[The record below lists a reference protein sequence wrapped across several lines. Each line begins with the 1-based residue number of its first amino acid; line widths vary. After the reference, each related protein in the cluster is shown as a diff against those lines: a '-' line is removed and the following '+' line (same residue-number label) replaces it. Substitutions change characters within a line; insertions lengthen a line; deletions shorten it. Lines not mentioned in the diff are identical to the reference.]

1 MKKMLFIINPRSGK
15 EQIRPRLLK
24 ILDIFV
30 KAGYGPQVLV
40 IQRQGHARELAE
52 EWGREANLI
61 VCSGGDGTLN
71 EVISGLMHLETK
83 PPLGYIPAGSTN
95 DFASSLGI
103 SKNME
108 QAAQTVI
115 EGTPFA
121 VDVGRLGDRN
131 FIYVAAFG
139 AFTDVSY
146 MTPQESKNLLGHQAY
161 MLEAVKRVAQL
172 KSYHMKVSCETEE
185 VEGDF
190 IFGMVTNTRSVG
202 GFKGLINQE
211 VELDDGE
218 FEVLLIKMPKTP
230 MDLNNIVS
238 YMFFREEKNDYVHK
252 FRARRLKVEADLPVD
267 WVVDGEFGGTYTEV
281 EIVNCKQAIQIL
293 CDREKEPEN
302 AEWKEQAAADEMQA
316 EAAGRE
322 NEGKTEES
330 AETTAQTQESNA
342 EKIKPQAN

>member
-30 KAGYGPQVLV
+30 KAGYRPEVLV
-40 IQRQGHARELAE
+40 TQSQGHAREIAGK
-52 EWGREANLI
+52 WGGRVSMV

-71 EVISGLMHLETK
+71 EVISGLMHVKKK
-83 PPLGYIPAGSTN
+83 PVLGYIPAGSTN
-95 DFASSLGI
+95 DFASSLKI

-108 QAAQTVI
+108 QAAQTVV

-121 VDVGRLGDRN
+121 VDVGKLGERH
-131 FIYVAAFG
+131 FIYIAAFG

-146 MTPQESKNLLGHQAY
+146 MTSQESKNVLGHQAY
-161 MLEAVKRVAQL
+161 MLEAVKRIAQL
-172 KSYHMKVSCETEE
+172 KSYHMRVSCETEQ
-185 VEGDF
+185 VEGEF
-190 IFGMVTNTRSVG
+190 IFGMVTNTKSVG

-230 MDLNNIVS
+230 LDLNNIIS
-238 YMFFREEKNDYVHK
+238 YMFFKEEKNEYVHK
-252 FRARRLKVEADLPVD
+252 FRAHELKVESELPVD

-281 EIVNCKQAIQIL
+281 EIVNCRQAIRIL
-293 CDREKEPEN
+293 RDAQPDPEIS
-302 AEWKEQAAADEMQA
+302 
-316 EAAGRE
+316 
-322 NEGKTEES
+322 EEEETLQE
-330 AETTAQTQESNA
+330 AETPQEA
-342 EKIKPQAN
+342 GDTPAV